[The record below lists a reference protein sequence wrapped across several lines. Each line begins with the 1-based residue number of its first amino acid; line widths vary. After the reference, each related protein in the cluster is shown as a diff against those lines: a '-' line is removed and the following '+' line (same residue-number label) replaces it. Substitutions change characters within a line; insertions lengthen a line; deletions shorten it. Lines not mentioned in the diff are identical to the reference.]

1 VKPLGHVMGCQNPR
15 FSRITRGFAAGKTH
29 RNIAGSLGTSPATV
43 RSQLQSVYA
52 KLGVGTK
59 IDLARRLDDAS

>member
-1 VKPLGHVMGCQNPR
+1 M
-15 FSRITRGFAAGKTH
+15 ATH

-43 RSQLQSVYA
+43 RSQLQAVYT